1 VDRTTLLRVLALGF
15 LIYGV
20 YNAFLLA
27 ALLVAPTAP
36 VILLGTIAKMALAAI
51 AAFGIWTGKSWAS
64 AVIVLTGVVIAAL
77 WLTYG
82 FVLGI
87 VAYLYAIA
95 IAGLTLLLMIVA
107 AAYVQRGTSS
117 II

>member
-1 VDRTTLLRVLALGF
+1 M
-15 LIYGV
+15 
-20 YNAFLLA
+20 
-27 ALLVAPTAP
+27 LVAPTAP
-36 VILLGTIAKMALAAI
+36 VILAGTIAKMALAAI
-51 AAFGIWTGKSWAS
+51 AAFGVWTGKSWAP
-64 AVIVLTGVVIAAL
+64 AVIVLTGVVLAAL

-107 AAYVQRGTSS
+107 AAYVQRGPSS
-117 II
+117 IV

>member
-15 LIYGV
+15 LIYGA
-20 YNAFLLA
+20 YNAFLLP

-36 VILLGTIAKMALAAI
+36 VILVGTIAKTALAAI
-51 AAFGIWTGKSWAS
+51 AAFGIWTRKSWAS

-87 VAYLYAIA
+87 VAYLYAIV
-95 IAGLTLLLMIVA
+95 IAGLALLLMIVT
-107 AAYVQRGTSS
+107 AAYVQRGSSS